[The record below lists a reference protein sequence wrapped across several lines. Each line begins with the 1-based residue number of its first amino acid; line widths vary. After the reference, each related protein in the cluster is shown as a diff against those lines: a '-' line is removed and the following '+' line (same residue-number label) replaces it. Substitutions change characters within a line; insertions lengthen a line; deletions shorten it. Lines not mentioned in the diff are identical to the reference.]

1 MGLFPLYF
9 GFFFW
14 VVLFFWTGFLFG
26 DFVFWCLGVL
36 AGFYNFLLRLKSFY
50 YDFFRFFG
58 GDCLSRYGYG
68 SSTSRSSDCSDDL
81 LFCFGSRQRY
91 SAITVTAILAPL
103 HLVSLALWSWIPFV
117 WWLLAV
123 ALLGC
128 YGLWVCLGFS
138 GFWAARD
145 ELERPQR
152 INKIQKNK

>member
-26 DFVFWCLGVL
+26 DFVFWCLSVL

-91 SAITVTAILAPL
+91 SAITVTAILASL
-103 HLVSLALWSWIPFV
+103 HLVSLTLWSWIPLCGDCLL
-117 WWLLAV
+117 WLCWTAM
-123 ALLGC
+123 
-128 YGLWVCLGFS
+128 GFGSASVYS
-138 GFWAARD
+138 GFWAARG
-145 ELERPQR
+145 
-152 INKIQKNK
+152 